1 MDGAS
6 NNKDTDI
13 DFILATQEGSIIEQ
27 TYILGFSAT
36 NIDKYEDVITSL
48 KLAVTLGV
56 MGLEVYCDSLL
67 E

>member
-27 TYILGFSAT
+27 SYTLGFSAT
-36 NIDKYEDVITSL
+36 NINKYEDVITSL
-48 KLAVTLGV
+48 KLAATLGV